1 MTTTTTTTLVPAQD
15 ASTVNGSQPFM
26 QIWAVSIGR
35 KISREE
41 FATCLNL
48 VDPKARVKAEKFA
61 NRNDAFRYVLSKLL
75 PSVVLWRE
83 HPTVPPSQWCHNV
96 TKNGKDYFGCA
107 DSTQVFGYDTA
118 RGDSLVTIAFAYG
131 NKPQV
136 INIGIDI
143 MQLIVPRGISA
154 RKFADSFAHKLTPNE
169 ELVLD
174 GKLKDEVILR
184 RLCILLT
191 IKSAYIKALGQP
203 AGFDYSRIDC
213 NIPEESMMVDG
224 KPLLGWEFR
233 LFKANLGVV
242 RHSLLLEETYQCSS
256 ALYRG
261 GKTTKFVWEENVNEM
276 KSWLHFVNAESI
288 IAGLPK
294 PPPGTLTGNASSSTP
309 TVASGPSTT
318 TAASSSASAGSNAGK
333 FAISA

>member
-1 MTTTTTTTLVPAQD
+1 MSNQQTQETTTT
-15 ASTVNGSQPFM
+15 STSSAVVGGVQPLM
-26 QIWAVSIGR
+26 QIWAVSINR

-75 PSVVLWRE
+75 PSVVVWRE
-83 HPTVPPSQWCHNV
+83 HPVLPPTQWCHNV
-96 TKNGKDYFGCA
+96 TKNGKDYMGCA
-107 DSTQVFGYDTA
+107 DSTQVLGYDTA

-131 NKPQV
+131 HKPQV
-136 INIGIDI
+136 VNIGVDI

-154 RKFADSFAHKLTPNE
+154 RKFADSFAHKLTTNE

-174 GKLKDEVILR
+174 TKLKDEVILR

-191 IKSAYIKALGQP
+191 IKTAYIKALGQP

-213 NIPEESMMVDG
+213 NIPEESVMVDG

-233 LFKANLGVV
+233 LFKANLGVL
-242 RHSLLLEETYQCSS
+242 RHGFLLEETYQCSS

-276 KSWLHFVNAESI
+276 KNWLRFINADAI
-288 IAGLPK
+288 IADLPK
-294 PPPGTLTGNASSSTP
+294 PPPGTNTSSGTTAGTTMTSST
-309 TVASGPSTT
+309 SGPPAST
-318 TAASSSASAGSNAGK
+318 SSNAGSGSGK